1 LAIRKNRLSV
11 KQIVAVLKQAAWIGW
26 SRIDGPGLCF
36 DWPTSINRRKQSMG
50 PAERE
55 MLIVSRSCLLFF
67 SRCHRGKRIG
77 SAMQGVQENHFAS
90 AKGVQFVHISP
101 DEI

>member
-1 LAIRKNRLSV
+1 M
-11 KQIVAVLKQAAWIGW
+11 
-26 SRIDGPGLCF
+26 GL
-36 DWPTSINRRKQSMG
+36 
-50 PAERE
+50 AERE

-67 SRCHRGKRIG
+67 SRRHRGKRIG
-77 SAMQGVQENHFAS
+77 SAMQGVQEKHFAS